1 LRHNFNIAPAAGCRD
16 LGTLAQ
22 RQIHTEITA
31 ASYLQRRGKSMSNG
45 IKNSNDR
52 RGPPAFETR
61 EQARVRR
68 ERALS
73 LDMEPHSN
81 EAVQRSSDPYNT
93 SGSFDRTKNWSRV
106 GKR

>member
-1 LRHNFNIAPAAGCRD
+1 
-16 LGTLAQ
+16 
-22 RQIHTEITA
+22 
-31 ASYLQRRGKSMSNG
+31 MSND

-52 RGPPAFETR
+52 RERPASETR

-73 LDMEPHSN
+73 LEMERHRN
-81 EAVQRSSDPYNT
+81 ETALRSSDPYNT

>member
-1 LRHNFNIAPAAGCRD
+1 
-16 LGTLAQ
+16 
-22 RQIHTEITA
+22 
-31 ASYLQRRGKSMSNG
+31 MSNG
-45 IKNSNDR
+45 IKNSNDQ
-52 RGPPAFETR
+52 RGSPALETR

-73 LDMEPHSN
+73 LEMEPHNN
-81 EAVQRSSDPYNT
+81 EAALRSSDPYNT

>member
-1 LRHNFNIAPAAGCRD
+1 LHHNSNTASAAGCRD

-31 ASYLQRRGKSMSNG
+31 ASNLQRRGKSMSND

-52 RGPPAFETR
+52 RGPPSFETR
-61 EQARVRR
+61 EQARLRR
-68 ERALS
+68 ERELS
-73 LDMEPHSN
+73 LTMAPRGNQTEL
-81 EAVQRSSDPYNT
+81 RSSDPYNT
-93 SGSFDRTKNWSRV
+93 SGSFDRTKNWSKV

>member
-1 LRHNFNIAPAAGCRD
+1 
-16 LGTLAQ
+16 
-22 RQIHTEITA
+22 
-31 ASYLQRRGKSMSNG
+31 MSNG

-52 RGPPAFETR
+52 RGPPAVETR

-68 ERALS
+68 ERAVS
-73 LDMEPHSN
+73 LDMEPHGTES
-81 EAVQRSSDPYNT
+81 ALRGSDPYNT

>member
-1 LRHNFNIAPAAGCRD
+1 
-16 LGTLAQ
+16 
-22 RQIHTEITA
+22 
-31 ASYLQRRGKSMSNG
+31 MSKD

-52 RGPPAFETR
+52 RERPASETR

-73 LDMEPHSN
+73 LEMERHRN
-81 EAVQRSSDPYNT
+81 ETALRSSDPYNT

>member
-1 LRHNFNIAPAAGCRD
+1 LHHNFNIASAAGCRD

-31 ASYLQRRGKSMSNG
+31 ASNLQRRGKSMSNG

-52 RGPPAFETR
+52 QGPPAFETR

-81 EAVQRSSDPYNT
+81 EAALRSSDPYNT

>member
-1 LRHNFNIAPAAGCRD
+1 
-16 LGTLAQ
+16 
-22 RQIHTEITA
+22 
-31 ASYLQRRGKSMSNG
+31 MSND

-52 RGPPAFETR
+52 REPAFETR

-68 ERALS
+68 ERALA
-73 LDMEPHSN
+73 LEMETHRN
-81 EAVQRSSDPYNT
+81 ETALRSSDPYNT

>member
-1 LRHNFNIAPAAGCRD
+1 
-16 LGTLAQ
+16 
-22 RQIHTEITA
+22 
-31 ASYLQRRGKSMSNG
+31 MSND
-45 IKNSNDR
+45 IKSSSDR
-52 RGPPAFETR
+52 RGPPSLETR

-73 LDMEPHSN
+73 LATEPQESRT
-81 EAVQRSSDPYNT
+81 ELRSSDPYNT

>member
-1 LRHNFNIAPAAGCRD
+1 
-16 LGTLAQ
+16 
-22 RQIHTEITA
+22 
-31 ASYLQRRGKSMSNG
+31 MSND

-61 EQARVRR
+61 EQSRVRR

-73 LDMEPHSN
+73 LDLELHRTGT
-81 EAVQRSSDPYNT
+81 ELRSSDPYNT

>member
-1 LRHNFNIAPAAGCRD
+1 
-16 LGTLAQ
+16 
-22 RQIHTEITA
+22 
-31 ASYLQRRGKSMSNG
+31 MSNG

-61 EQARVRR
+61 EQARARR
-68 ERALS
+68 ERALA
-73 LDMEPHSN
+73 LEMEQHGSDT
-81 EAVQRSSDPYNT
+81 ARSSDPYNT

>member
-1 LRHNFNIAPAAGCRD
+1 M
-16 LGTLAQ
+16 T
-22 RQIHTEITA
+22 
-31 ASYLQRRGKSMSNG
+31 NG

-73 LDMEPHSN
+73 LDMESPSN
-81 EAVQRSSDPYNT
+81 EAALRSSDPYNT